1 MDTLTH
7 HPFHYK
13 ANPRKMEESA
23 AQKNALGTRRGEN
36 LLLLLLLYYHKT
48 GQKSSLVFFF
58 ARV

>member
-1 MDTLTH
+1 
-7 HPFHYK
+7 
-13 ANPRKMEESA
+13 MEEPR

-48 GQKSSLVFFF
+48 GQKSSLVLFF